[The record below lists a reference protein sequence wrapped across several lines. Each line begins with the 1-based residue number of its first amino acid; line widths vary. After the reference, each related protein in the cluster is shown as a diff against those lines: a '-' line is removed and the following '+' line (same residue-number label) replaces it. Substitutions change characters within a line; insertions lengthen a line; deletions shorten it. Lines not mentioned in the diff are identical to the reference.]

1 MNEGKKNLL
10 RHKPV
15 SIESESD
22 VDQTKDLL
30 DIIQKDEYYEEDP
43 VLEIKHQVEDYD
55 SNFGDINNINIF
67 EEDEDEEDEKSDYE
81 YGEKEVEKDLEDI
94 LNKDEAIIV
103 DEVDKIEK
111 ERVRPRRRPRPL
123 DRDALLEEEEPLEDQ
138 LKGKDEP
145 KKDQPKGK
153 ESKVETKVDPK
164 NKEVETDKPIES
176 PVERKRR
183 EILERDVKKYDL
195 PDDYEKN
202 SPSQSINNNSLMQKI
217 YLGFKIDLIN
227 KAKESVKEFH
237 GLTGNELNQLWD
249 EILEKV
255 KEV

>member
-43 VLEIKHQVEDYD
+43 VLEIKHQVEGYND
-55 SNFGDINNINIF
+55 NFGDINNINIF
-67 EEDEDEEDEKSDYE
+67 EEDEDEEDETQDSNYE

-103 DEVDKIEK
+103 DEVDKVEK
-111 ERVRPRRRPRPL
+111 ARAERVRPRRRPRPL
-123 DRDALLEEEEPLEDQ
+123 DRDVLLEGSLDRPLEDQ
-138 LKGKDEP
+138 L

-153 ESKVETKVDPK
+153 ESKS
-164 NKEVETDKPIES
+164 KEGQPELDDKSIDSPI
-176 PVERKRR
+176 ERKRR
-183 EILERDVKKYDL
+183 EILEKDVKKYDL

-202 SPSQSINNNSLMQKI
+202 SSSQSTNNNSLMQKI

>member
-55 SNFGDINNINIF
+55 SNFGDINNVSIF
-67 EEDEDEEDEKSDYE
+67 EEGEDENSDNSYE

-111 ERVRPRRRPRPL
+111 GRAERIRPRRRPRSL
-123 DRDALLEEEEPLEDQ
+123 DRDALLDESLDRPLE
-138 LKGKDEP
+138 
-145 KKDQPKGK
+145 DQPKGK
-153 ESKVETKVDPK
+153 EESKI
-164 NKEVETDKPIES
+164 KEEQPEPDNKPIDNS
-176 PVERKRR
+176 IERKRR

-195 PDDYEKN
+195 PDGYEKN
-202 SPSQSINNNSLMQKI
+202 SPSLSTNNNSLMQKI